1 MSSQKIQ
8 NMVTAI
14 EQDSQ
19 LKAKISNAKSV
30 QEVSN
35 ILKQAG
41 YEIDSET
48 IKSATKESM
57 PNLSDKELE
66 EMSSGAVTTPFCVI
80 TFSIVVK

>member
-1 MSSQKIQ
+1 ML
-8 NMVTAI
+8 TAI

-19 LKAKISNAKSV
+19 LKSKISNAKSM
-30 QEVSN
+30 QEVSD

-66 EMSSGAVTTPFCVI
+66 EMSSGAMTTPACI
-80 TFSIVVK
+80 SISISIVVK